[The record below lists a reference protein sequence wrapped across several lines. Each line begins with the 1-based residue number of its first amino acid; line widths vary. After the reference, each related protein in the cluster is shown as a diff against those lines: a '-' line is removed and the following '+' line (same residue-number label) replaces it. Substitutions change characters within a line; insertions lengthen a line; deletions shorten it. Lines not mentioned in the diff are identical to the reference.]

1 MENENENEHFI
12 NPDSWTEK
20 ELLKHL
26 YREVKEIKGSLI
38 NIDSSIRDLELKS
51 ESIEKRVAEER
62 TIRKT
67 KEEDIHKRMTLNNTV
82 AAIVG
87 VIIAALALWASF
99 GA

>member
-1 MENENENEHFI
+1 MENKDEQFI

-26 YREVKEIKGSLI
+26 YREVKEIKTQI
-38 NIDSSIRDLELKS
+38 VHIESSIRDLDQKFEVV
-51 ESIEKRVAEER
+51 EKMVAEER

-67 KEEDIHKRMTLNNTV
+67 KEEEIHKRINRSSTV

-87 VIIAALALWASF
+87 VVIAALALWASF

>member
-51 ESIEKRVAEER
+51 ESIEKGLQ
-62 TIRKT
+62 RKEQFE
-67 KEEDIHKRMTLNNTV
+67 KPKKRIFTNV
-82 AAIVG
+82 
-87 VIIAALALWASF
+87 
-99 GA
+99 